1 MLKDPKKHVHYAGI
15 WLRCCDHVTKEGYD
29 NNKPELF
36 YDTDC
41 FKLRPVLLFCS
52 F

>member
-1 MLKDPKKHVHYAGI
+1 MLKDPKKYVHYAGI
-15 WLRCCDHVTKEGYD
+15 WPRYCDHVTREGYD
-29 NNKPELF
+29 NKKPEFF

-41 FKLRPVLLFCS
+41 FKLGPVLLFCS